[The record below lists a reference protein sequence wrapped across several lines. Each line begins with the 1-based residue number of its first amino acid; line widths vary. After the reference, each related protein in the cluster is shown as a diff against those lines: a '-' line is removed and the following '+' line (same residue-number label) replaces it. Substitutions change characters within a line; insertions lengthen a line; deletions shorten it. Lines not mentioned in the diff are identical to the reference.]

1 MNYSAID
8 HKAFDNYC
16 YCLNEN
22 EVRVSLKT
30 GKDIDKVEIVWGDPF
45 DGGVMGEHGVWG
57 GSVSEIRDCME
68 LESNLLWSIVVAPKF
83 KRLRYYFIIYSGN
96 EKIVFA
102 ESGFSSVEDASSGK
116 YSEFFI
122 FPWMNGADIIQPPE
136 WVKSCVWYQI
146 FPSRFSKG
154 EYAECKKAFLPWS
167 KLGQPVSNHECY
179 GGNLQGIIDRLDYL
193 KDLGITGIYSTP
205 VNQSSSQHKYDTED
219 YLSIDSDFG
228 TNETFARLVK
238 EAHER
243 GIRIMVD
250 GVFNHCGKEFF
261 AWQDVLKNKEHSKYR
276 DWFFVKDFDIRDG
289 EPNASK
295 GKFYSFAFVDNMPK
309 LNTNNPEVQDYF
321 IDVCKKWIKDFDVD
335 GLRLDVAN
343 EVSHEF
349 WKRLY
354 AETKKVKKDFYI
366 VGEIWHNSIPWL
378 REKEFDAVMNYPIQK
393 AISTFLGYEE
403 STALDLEHNLNRCLS
418 MYYSQ
423 TNEVLLNQMDSHDT
437 IRITNRLK
445 STDKALCALAILF
458 ALPGSVC
465 IYYGTEVLLEGG
477 HDPDNRRCMPWSEI
491 ESGMFDDRIKFTKKL
506 ISLRK
511 NCAALR
517 SSDIKFIREEKSP
530 RVLHFVKK
538 QGGQTPQAIH
548 VYVNCSKKSFSLGNL
563 SGNKILLSHNLNG
576 NELLDNGFALVL
588 SPEQ

>member
-22 EVRVSLKT
+22 EVRLSLKT
-30 GKDIDKVEIVWGDPF
+30 GKDVDKVELVWGDPF

-57 GSVSEIRDCME
+57 GSLSEITECME

-83 KRLRYYFIIYSGN
+83 KRLRYYFVIHSGN

-102 ESGFSSVEDASSGK
+102 ESGFSSVEDAASGK

-122 FPWMNGADIIQPPE
+122 YPWMNPADIIQPPE

-154 EYAECKKAFLPWS
+154 QYPENKKEFLAWS
-167 KLGQPVSNHECY
+167 KLGQQVSNHESY

-205 VNQSSSQHKYDTED
+205 VNQSASQHKYDTAD
-219 YLSIDSDFG
+219 YLTIDSDFG
-228 TNETFARLVK
+228 TNETFASLVK
-238 EAHER
+238 EAHSR

-261 AWQDVLKNKEHSKYR
+261 AWQDVLKNKENSKYR
-276 DWFFVKDFDIRDG
+276 NWFFVNDFDIREG

-321 IDVCKKWIKDFDVD
+321 INVCKKWIEEFDVD
-335 GLRLDVAN
+335 GIRLDVAN
-343 EVSHEF
+343 EPSHEF

-354 AETKKVKKDFYI
+354 IETKKLKSDFYI

-403 STALDLEHNLNRCLS
+403 TTALDLEHNLNRCLS
-418 MYYSQ
+418 MYYTQ

-445 STDKALCALAILF
+445 STDKAWCALAILF
-458 ALPGSVC
+458 AMPGSVC
-465 IYYGTEVLLEGG
+465 IYYGTEILLEGG
-477 HDPDNRRCMPWSEI
+477 HDPDNRRCMPWKEI
-491 ESGMFDDRIKFTKKL
+491 EDGVFDDRIDFTKKL

-511 NCAALR
+511 NHPALR
-517 SSDIKFIREEKSP
+517 SSMVEFIREKESD
-530 RVLHFVKK
+530 RLLHFVKTSDGK
-538 QGGQTPQAIH
+538 KIH
-548 VYVNCSKKSFSLGNL
+548 VYVNCSKKKFKLGCI
-563 SGNKILLSHNLNG
+563 SDSEILLSLNCKDG
-576 NELLDNGFALVL
+576 ELFDNGFVFAV
-588 SPEQ
+588 EK

>member
-57 GSVSEIRDCME
+57 GLVSEIRDCME

-423 TNEVLLNQMDSHDT
+423 TNEVLMNQMDSHDT

-511 NCAALR
+511 NFPALR
-517 SSDIKFIREEKSP
+517 SSDIKFFREEKSP

-538 QGGQTPQAIH
+538 QWGQTPQAIH
-548 VYVNCSKKSFSLGNL
+548 VYVNCSKKSFSLDNL